1 MPNSGLESLMAFT
14 HAFSSSNSG
23 TCSKRTLAAVSALR
37 GRNGA
42 GRLRHHNF
50 RARAFPTA

>member
-50 RARAFPTA
+50 RARAYPTA